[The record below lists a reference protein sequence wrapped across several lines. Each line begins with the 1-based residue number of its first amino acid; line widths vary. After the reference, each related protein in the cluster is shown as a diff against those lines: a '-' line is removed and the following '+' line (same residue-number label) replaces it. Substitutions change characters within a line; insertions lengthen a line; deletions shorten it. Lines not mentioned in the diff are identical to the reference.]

1 MSKTKNKVGRPPKL
15 NENTVK
21 KLEEIFRWWWSVTQA
36 CLYAGISRDVFYEWI
51 NKKDEFSDKKCKDFI
66 NRIELAR
73 EYPNM
78 ACKRIILKE
87 WTKWNWKAAAW
98 WLERKDPEF
107 KKETKNN
114 DKKDNK
120 NTFSGFTPFSSIQIR
135 EVETWELIDEIE
147 IKPPTNNMW

>member
-66 NRIELAR
+66 NRIELAK

-87 WTKWNWKAAAW
+87 WMKWNWKAAAW

-107 KKETKNN
+107 FWFYSFLIYP
-114 DKKDNK
+114 NK
-120 NTFSGFTPFSSIQIR
+120 GSWDMRVNRWDRNKATY
-135 EVETWELIDEIE
+135 
-147 IKPPTNNMW
+147 K